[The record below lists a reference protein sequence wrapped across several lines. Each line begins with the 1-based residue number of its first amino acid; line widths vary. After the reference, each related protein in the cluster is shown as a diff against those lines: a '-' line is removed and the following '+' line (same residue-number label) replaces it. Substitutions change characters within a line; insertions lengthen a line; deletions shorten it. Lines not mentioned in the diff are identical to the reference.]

1 MIDTPNPAP
10 AEEPVQADLAAPEP
24 PPPASGFAKRVEAL
38 FDLFPFF
45 GTVFIVILLVD
56 PVRNF
61 LWDSRQVTI
70 PVVTL
75 VAVVVLMIL
84 LMPIGQR
91 WLKESKASTRA
102 AFFIFFL
109 LVLVSIVAIVAS
121 LGQLYQYTVL
131 RGVFLA
137 VVCLLPGAMW
147 YLFVGTRKASLLNE
161 YLVNLDHLGLL
172 RQLRNEDAAIR
183 GRRVQ
188 SYLQKFEAIYG
199 ELAPNVYADVLNGHL
214 GKYSRADT
222 GGVTTLSTATVP
234 VLLATV
240 LISLGWLVTL
250 PPYQADVAFTN
261 SPGVQALTPSGT
273 PVQLAF
279 LGAYF
284 FSLQMLFRRYVLEDL
299 GGSAYVAISL
309 RIILAVIGIWA
320 FTAVSSA
327 NEHLLLL
334 AGFVFGVFPRV
345 LWQVMEQMFK
355 KAAGVILP
363 SMISQLP
370 ISDLDG
376 LTVWHE
382 VRLEEEDIE
391 NIPNMATADI
401 VELLLNTRL
410 PPERII
416 DWIDQA
422 ILYTQLGPQPKPKE
436 GGNAREKLR
445 THGIRT
451 ASSLLWASAEVQRQ
465 GKSERFDRIL
475 QGADGASAMPALEAS
490 LRTNSNL
497 DLIEQWRGTCNAP
510 QRPAVQSPAE
520 PPALQLPEMRDG
532 EFDPNRAAAA
542 A

>member
-1 MIDTPNPAP
+1 MIETPNPAP
-10 AEEPVQADLAAPEP
+10 AGEPVQADVAGPEA
-24 PPPASGFAKRVEAL
+24 PPPASTFAKRVESL
-38 FDLFPFF
+38 LELLPFV
-45 GTVFIVILLVD
+45 GTVFIIILVLE

-70 PVVTL
+70 PVVAL
-75 VAVVVLMIL
+75 VVVVVLAIL
-84 LMPIGQR
+84 LMPIGQH
-91 WLKESKASTRA
+91 WLRESKASTRA

-109 LVLVSIVAIVAS
+109 LLLVLTVAIVAS

-161 YLVNLDHLGLL
+161 YLVNLDRLGLL
-172 RQLRNEDAAIR
+172 RQVRNEDAAIR
-183 GRRVQ
+183 ERRIQ
-188 SYLQKFEAIYG
+188 GYLQKFEAIYG
-199 ELAPNVYADVLNGHL
+199 ELAPNVHADVLSGRL

-240 LISLGWLVTL
+240 LISLGWFVTL
-250 PPYQADVAFTN
+250 PPYQADVVFTM
-261 SPGVQALTPSGT
+261 SPGVQALTPLGT

-299 GGSAYVAISL
+299 GGSAYVAVSL
-309 RIILAVIGIWA
+309 RIILAVIGIWTL
-320 FTAVSSA
+320 TAVSSA

-345 LWQVMEQMFK
+345 LWQVLGQMFK
-355 KAAGVILP
+355 KAAGLILP
-363 SMISQLP
+363 SMVSQLP

-382 VRLEEEDIE
+382 ARFEEEDIE

-401 VELLLNTRL
+401 VELFLNTRL
-410 PPERII
+410 PAERII

-436 GGNAREKLR
+436 GGSTRERLR
-445 THGIRT
+445 TYGIRT
-451 ASSLLWASAEVQRQ
+451 ASSLLWASAEAQRQ
-465 GKSERFDRIL
+465 GLSETFDRIL
-475 QGADGASAMPALEAS
+475 QSPDGASAMRELEAA
-490 LRTNSNL
+490 LGTNCNL
-497 DLIEQWRGTCNAP
+497 DLIREWRGTCDAAP
-510 QRPAVQSPAE
+510 RPSAQPRPE
-520 PPALQLPEMRDG
+520 PPVLRSPEQREG
-532 EFDPNRAAAA
+532 EVDPSRAAA
-542 A
+542 

>member
-1 MIDTPNPAP
+1 MNDTPKPVPADEL
-10 AEEPVQADLAAPEP
+10 AQADLADSEAPA
-24 PPPASGFAKRVEAL
+24 PASGFAKRVEL
-38 FDLFPFF
+38 FFEVIPFL
-45 GTVFIVILLVD
+45 GGVFIVVLSVEPL
-56 PVRNF
+56 RNF
-61 LWDSRQVTI
+61 IWDLRQVII
-70 PVVTL
+70 PIVMFA
-75 VAVVVLMIL
+75 AVVIPTIL

-91 WLKESKASTRA
+91 WLRESKASTRA
-102 AFFIFFL
+102 GLFIFFM

-121 LGQLYQYTVL
+121 LGQFYQYTVL

-161 YLVNLDHLGLL
+161 YLVNLDRLGLL
-172 RQLRNEDAAIR
+172 RQVRNEDAAIR

-188 SYLQKFEAIYG
+188 GYLQKFEAIYG
-199 ELAPNVYADVLNGHL
+199 ELAPNVYADVLSGRL

-240 LISLGWLVTL
+240 LISLGWFVTL
-250 PPYQADVAFTN
+250 PPYQADVVFTV
-261 SPGVQALTPSGT
+261 SPGVQALTPSGS

-299 GGSAYVAISL
+299 GGSAYVAVSL
-309 RIILAVIGIWA
+309 RIILAVIGIWT

-327 NEHLLLL
+327 NDHLLLL

-345 LWQVMEQMFK
+345 LWQVVEQMFK
-355 KAAGVILP
+355 KAAGLILP
-363 SMISQLP
+363 SMVSQLP

-391 NIPNMATADI
+391 NIPNMASADI

-416 DWIDQA
+416 DWADQA
-422 ILYTQLGPQPKPKE
+422 ILYTQLGPQPKRKE

-451 ASSLLWASAEVQRQ
+451 ASSLLWASAEAQRQ
-465 GKSERFDRIL
+465 GRSEEFDRIL
-475 QGADGASAMPALEAS
+475 QGADGASAMPALEDS

-497 DLIEQWRGTCNAP
+497 DLIEQWRGTCGAAA
-510 QRPAVQSPAE
+510 RPSAQPEAE
-520 PPALQLPEMRDG
+520 QPALRLPEQCEG
-532 EFDPNRAAAA
+532 AADPSRAAAA